1 MPLEPPTI
9 VLVRPTEQ
17 GNVGAAARA
26 MANMGLERLVLVE
39 PAVEIGDVALA
50 RAVGATHILDGARRV
65 GTLDG
70 ALAPFRRAVGTTSS
84 RDRTLVGTTIT
95 ARELPA
101 VLAGD
106 PVETPTALVFGPER
120 SGLTTDELARLSPL
134 VRIPTRALQPTLNLA
149 QAVLVVAYEWSLVNP
164 DGGPEEGPPGAAV
177 AATTSPNGG
186 PAATRGEI
194 AGLLRHLDQV
204 ADASGFAR
212 DDTAHSTLRDLRRF
226 IIRAQPDS
234 REVSILRG
242 LCRRI
247 LGALERPRDGGDGE

>member
-1 MPLEPPTI
+1 MPPTV

-39 PAVEIGDVALA
+39 PAVEIGEVARA
-50 RAVGATHILDGARRV
+50 RAVGATHILDGVRRV
-65 GTLDG
+65 ATLDS
-70 ALAPFRRAVGTTSS
+70 ALAPFRRAVGTTSN
-84 RDRTLVGTTIT
+84 RDRALVGPTIT

-106 PVETPTALVFGPER
+106 PVGTPTALVFGPER

-149 QAVLVVAYEWSLVNP
+149 QAVLVVAYEWSLAHP
-164 DGGPEEGPPGAAV
+164 GEGPPGVVDETA
-177 AATTSPNGG
+177 SPTAGS
-186 PAATRGEI
+186 AATRGEI
-194 AGLLRHLDQV
+194 TGLLEHLDQV
-204 ADASGFAR
+204 AEAIGFAR

-226 IIRAQPDS
+226 VVRAQPDS

-247 LGALERPRDGGDGE
+247 LGALERRGDRSGAGGGADGG

>member
-1 MPLEPPTI
+1 MPPTV

-39 PAVEIGDVALA
+39 PAVPIGDVARA
-50 RAVGATHILDGARRV
+50 RAVGATHILDATRRV
-65 GTLDG
+65 ATLDG

-84 RDRTLVGTTIT
+84 RDRALVGPTIPP
-95 ARELPA
+95 RGLPA

-106 PVETPTALVFGPER
+106 PVGTPTALVFGPER

-134 VRIPTRALQPTLNLA
+134 VRIPTRAVQPTLNLA
-149 QAVLVVAYEWSLVNP
+149 QAVLIVAYEWSLAH
-164 DGGPEEGPPGAAV
+164 PEESPPSAAV
-177 AATTSPNGG
+177 ERVGSPTGG
-186 PAATRGEI
+186 HAATRGEI
-194 AGLLRHLDQV
+194 AGLLGHLDEV
-204 ADASGFAR
+204 AEAVGFAR

-226 IIRAQPDS
+226 FVRTQPDS

-242 LCRRI
+242 ICRRI
-247 LGALERPRDGGDGE
+247 LGALERHIEDGGTRGKNDGG

>member
-1 MPLEPPTI
+1 MPPTV

-39 PAVEIGDVALA
+39 PAVEIGDVARA
-50 RAVGATHILDGARRV
+50 RAVGAAHILDGARRV
-65 GTLDG
+65 ATLDS

-84 RDRTLVGTTIT
+84 RDRALVGPTLT

-106 PVETPTALVFGPER
+106 PVGTPTALVFGPER
-120 SGLTTDELARLSPL
+120 SGLTTDELACLSPL
-134 VRIPTRALQPTLNLA
+134 VRIPTRAVQPTLNLS
-149 QAVLVVAYEWSLVNP
+149 QAVLVVAYEWSLAHP
-164 DGGPEEGPPGAAV
+164 DEGGAAAV
-177 AATTSPNGG
+177 AAATSPNGG